1 MPNGPPTPNGPTTP
15 SNLRRATAGLLI
27 TPRSIA
33 AAVALLGL
41 GLVVLAVLGS
51 STRVLGWLVAS
62 AVLASLLS
70 PAVTRLGRHMPRL
83 LAFVIVLLGLVGMVG
98 GVVYALV
105 DDVRAQAD
113 RLRRE
118 APAAARRIE
127 RSDRWGEAARA
138 FKLEERTREFVRELP
153 LTLQGGDQAEALRA
167 TASRSV
173 AFLAAG
179 VLTIFLMIHGRR
191 LFHGGLRQIRD
202 PVRRGRI
209 EETVI
214 GAHRRA
220 LLHLSF
226 RLAVFA
232 AVGLSTHRM
241 MVAADV
247 PGPVVLALFVAAWSL
262 VPTVG
267 IAIGTLLVTI
277 LVAALTSAV
286 AAILVAAGL
295 LALQA
300 AEIALD
306 RRLVHPAVHV
316 GPFLSLFAL
325 MVGLE
330 VYGVGGALVSI
341 ALVTWVAAL
350 MVQMAP
356 TDEDVIEAADLG
368 VEGIGT
374 GAVGGA
380 A

>member
-1 MPNGPPTPNGPTTP
+1 
-15 SNLRRATAGLLI
+15 LLI
-27 TPRSIA
+27 TPRSVA

-41 GLVVLAVLGS
+41 GLIVLAVLGS

-62 AVLASLLS
+62 GVIASLLS
-70 PAVTRLGRHMPRL
+70 PAVTRVSRHLPRA
-83 LAFVIVLLGLVGMVG
+83 LAFIVVLAVLVGAVG
-98 GVVYALV
+98 GVLYLLV
-105 DDVRAQAD
+105 DDVRTQAD

-138 FKLEERTREFVRELP
+138 FKLHERTTEFVRELP

-167 TASRSV
+167 NASRSV

-191 LFHGGLRQIRD
+191 LFYAGLQQIRD
-202 PVRRGRI
+202 PDRRARM

-220 LLHLSF
+220 LVHLSF

-232 AVGLSTHRM
+232 VVGGATHLM
-241 MVAADV
+241 MATADV
-247 PGPVVLALFVAAWSL
+247 PGPVVLALFVAALSL
-262 VPTVG
+262 VPMIG

-277 LVAALTSAV
+277 LVAALTSASK
-286 AAILVAAGL
+286 AILVAAGL

-300 AEIALD
+300 AEIMLD
-306 RRLVHPAVHV
+306 RRVVHPAVQV
-316 GPFLSLFAL
+316 GPFVSLFAL
-325 MVGLE
+325 MLGLE
-330 VYGVGGALVSI
+330 VYGIGGAMVTI
-341 ALVTWVAAL
+341 ALVTWGAAL
-350 MVQMAP
+350 IVQLAP
-356 TDEDVIEAADLG
+356 TDEDVIEPADLG

-374 GAVGGA
+374 GAVGTSS
-380 A
+380 

>member
-1 MPNGPPTPNGPTTP
+1 MPTGPTTP
-15 SNLRRATAGLLI
+15 SDHRRAPAKLLI
-27 TPRSIA
+27 TPRSVA

-62 AVLASLLS
+62 GVVASLLS
-70 PAVTRLGRHMPRL
+70 PAVTSLSRRIPRA
-83 LAFVIVLLGLVGMVG
+83 LAFIVVLVVLVGSVG
-98 GVVYALV
+98 GVVYLLV

-113 RLRRE
+113 RLRRDAPE
-118 APAAARRIE
+118 AAERIE
-127 RSDRWGEAARA
+127 ASDRWGEAARA

-167 TASRSV
+167 NASRSV

-191 LFHGGLRQIRD
+191 LFQAGLTQIRH
-202 PVRRGRI
+202 PVRRARM

-232 AVGLSTHRM
+232 AVGVATHWM
-241 MVAADV
+241 MVATGV

-262 VPTVG
+262 VPMVG
-267 IAIGTLLVTI
+267 IAIGALLVTI
-277 LVAALTSAV
+277 LVAALTSASE
-286 AAILVAAGL
+286 AILVATGL

-300 AEIALD
+300 GEIILD
-306 RRLVHPAVHV
+306 RRVVHPAVQV
-316 GPFLSLFAL
+316 GPFLSLLAL
-325 MVGLE
+325 MLGLE
-330 VYGVGGALVSI
+330 IYGVGGALVSI
-341 ALVTWVAAL
+341 ALVTWGAAL
-350 MVQMAP
+350 VVQLAP
-356 TDEDVIEAADLG
+356 TDEDVIEPADLG

-374 GAVGGA
+374 GTVGNSS
-380 A
+380 